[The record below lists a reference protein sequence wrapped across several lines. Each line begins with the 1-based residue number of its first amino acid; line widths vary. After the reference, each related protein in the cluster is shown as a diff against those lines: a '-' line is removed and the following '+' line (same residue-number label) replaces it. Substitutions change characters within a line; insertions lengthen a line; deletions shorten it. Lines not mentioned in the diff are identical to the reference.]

1 MDYCAD
7 FETITDPADCRV
19 WAWCVCPVGRPQET
33 YIGNSMESF
42 MEFCEANPAT
52 YWFHNLSFDGEFI
65 LHHIMTHG
73 YTYDEKAK
81 PHTFNTLI
89 SNMGKWYEMTVC
101 FGKKGRK
108 KVTAVFKDSLKK
120 LPMSVSAVAKAFKL
134 PISKLSIDYGEY
146 RAPGHE
152 LTPEETDYIQND
164 VRIVSMALAHQFQ
177 EGLTHL
183 TMGSDAL
190 HWYKDMIGPAWKRLF
205 PVLPLEMDMEIR
217 KAYKGGYTYVN
228 PRFQSVD
235 EHESM
240 FMGAGSVYDVNSL
253 YPSVMRYRPLPVG
266 KPVYFRGKYDAGYS
280 TASGYP
286 LYIQFLTCS
295 FKLRPGYL
303 PTVQIRNSPV
313 YKETEYLTESNGYVD
328 LAMTSVD
335 MEIFMDHYEV
345 DVLSWN
351 GGYMFKQRKDLF
363 NAYIDHWMHIK
374 ETTTGGL
381 RQLAKL
387 MLNSLYGKFAT
398 NPDVTPK
405 LPYLRPDGSVGYKLG
420 PQETRD
426 PVYTPLGCFVTA
438 WARYKTIR
446 SAQAIYDRFMYADT
460 DSLHVLG
467 TEPVKGIE
475 VHPTKLGAWKHESDF
490 SQAKYLRAKTY
501 IERIVAV
508 GGIVDGRYTMVP
520 VDPHDDVK
528 CAGMPADLKEHVT
541 FDNFKRGLTIW
552 GKLRPV
558 HVPGGIVLKPGPFTL
573 L

>member
-1 MDYCAD
+1 
-7 FETITDPADCRV
+7 
-19 WAWCVCPVGRPQET
+19 
-33 YIGNSMESF
+33 
-42 MEFCEANPAT
+42 MEFCKAHPAT
-52 YWFHNLSFDGEFI
+52 YWFHNLAFDGEFI
-65 LHHIMTHG
+65 LSHILQAG
-73 YTYDEKAK
+73 YTYSEKNGNM
-81 PHTFNTLI
+81 TYSTLI
-89 SNMGKWYEMTVC
+89 SGLGKFYEITVS
-101 FGKKGRK
+101 FEKRGHKK
-108 KVTAVFKDSLKK
+108 AVACTFKDSLKK
-120 LPMSVSAVAKAFKL
+120 LPMPVSAIAKAFKL
-134 PISKLSIDYGEY
+134 PISKLSIDYEEY

-152 LTPEETDYIQND
+152 LTPEETDYIKND
-164 VRIVSMALAHQFQ
+164 VGIVSMALKHQFD
-177 EGLTHL
+177 EGLTAL

-190 HWYKDMIGPAWKRLF
+190 RWYRDMIGKSAWNELF
-205 PVLPLEMDMEIR
+205 PVLELEMDGEIR

-228 PRFQSVD
+228 PRFQSVGD
-235 EHESM
+235 HESM
-240 FMGAGSVYDVNSL
+240 VMGAGSVYDVNSL
-253 YPSVMRYRPLPVG
+253 YPSVMRFRPLPVG
-266 KPVYFRGKYDAGYS
+266 QPVHFRGKYDKSASYAAGH
-280 TASGYP
+280 P
-286 LYIQFLTCS
+286 LFIQFLTCT
-295 FKLRPGYL
+295 FKLRPGFL
-303 PTVQIRNSPV
+303 PTVQIKRNPFF
-313 YKETEYLTESNGYVD
+313 KETEYLTEVDEPVD

-335 MEIFMDHYEV
+335 LALFFEHYEV
-345 DVLSWN
+345 EVMYWT
-351 GGYMFKQRKDLF
+351 GGYMFKQMKGLF

-467 TEPVKGIE
+467 TDPVKGIE

-508 GGIVDGRYTMVP
+508 GDVVDGRYTMVP

-528 CAGMPADLKEHVT
+528 CAGMPADLKKHVT